1 KQSGVSYQDLLR
13 FEDCGDIGNEYISR
27 QPNHDQPFYADQGT
41 TKLKIISNT
50 AQVAE
55 LEIQQTFAI
64 PVSADKLLQAEMEA
78 VIDIT
83 ERQSGR
89 SQEKAELTL
98 TTLIRMEKNNP
109 HLQFTT
115 SFDNQMTNHRLRVLF
130 PTHLKT
136 D

>member
-1 KQSGVSYQDLLR
+1 

-41 TKLKIISNT
+41 IKLNIISNT

-64 PVSADKLLQAEMEA
+64 PISADKLLQAEMEA

-83 ERQSGR
+83 ERQARR
-89 SQEKAELTL
+89 SQEKA
-98 TTLIRMEKNNP
+98 
-109 HLQFTT
+109 
-115 SFDNQMTNHRLRVLF
+115 
-130 PTHLKT
+130 
-136 D
+136 